1 MNDLLDDRLRTMM
14 RSATA
19 DAPEAPSVDDLQ
31 AIAVVGAE
39 PRQRSLR
46 PIAAAAAVMA
56 VAAAGALVWW
66 PNGDG
71 GPQPADIPDSTEAG
85 VVPGSY
91 LDAYYLPTDLP
102 DGWQIAEMGRS
113 PGFSTE
119 SSVNAV
125 VFERRDG
132 SDRALVTLSP
142 SPTSS
147 ELPAGTEPVDG
158 AAEGSALASEP
169 ASASTAA
176 PEQGED
182 ANDAPAGLSPA
193 TAQWIDDGQWLTW
206 SLVDWT
212 VLLATRSSD
221 EASARALALD
231 LLPQVTTSGPSFD
244 VKDASEWVEVREYL
258 LTQDEWA
265 GSSTV
270 VLAHDDGRMLAV
282 TATRPTGIDPLEL
295 ASPLPEPGLFRY
307 RTSPGDVGLV
317 RRDGDLQLD
326 LYRVDGS
333 VTPDETQRTIA
344 IGMRRVT
351 EAEWLSAR
359 PDPNELVAGA
369 TVVGTFE
376 LLDHT
381 VTAHREGGISGVCVE
396 RADGVSGCSLL
407 PGVRLDGELPPAAP
421 TQGIP
426 LSDGSWVAVGSIAN
440 GLEPCDEPLL
450 QGARAAV
457 VPNGDVQTM
466 LVVPADLD
474 AAFACPLA
482 GVGEGNV
489 APNEMFIANPPPAD

>member
-14 RSATA
+14 RTATA
-19 DAPEAPSVDDLQ
+19 DAPEAPTVDDLQ
-31 AIAVVGAE
+31 TITVVGAE
-39 PRQRSLR
+39 PRQRSMR

-66 PNGDG
+66 PSGDG
-71 GPQPADIPDSTEAG
+71 GPQPADTPDSTEAG

-102 DGWQIAEMGRS
+102 DGWQIVEMRRS
-113 PGFSTE
+113 PGFRTE

-125 VFERRDG
+125 VFERRDR

-142 SPTSS
+142 TPTGS
-147 ELPAGTEPVDG
+147 ELPASTEPVDG
-158 AAEGSALASEP
+158 APEGSALASGSAP
-169 ASASTAA
+169 ATTEA
-176 PEQGED
+176 PEQGKD
-182 ANDAPAGLSPA
+182 AQETIAGLSPA
-193 TAQWIDDGQWLTW
+193 TAQWIDDAQSLVW
-206 SLVDWT
+206 SLGDWA

-231 LLPQVTTSGPSFD
+231 LLPQVTASGPSFD

-265 GSSTV
+265 GSNTV
-270 VLAHDDGRMLAV
+270 VLAHDDGRMLTVA
-282 TATRPTGIDPLEL
+282 ASRPTGIDPLEL

-307 RTSPGDVGLV
+307 RTSPDDVGLV
-317 RRDGDLQLD
+317 RRDGDLLLD
-326 LYRVDGS
+326 FYGVNGP
-333 VTPDETQRTIA
+333 VATDETQRAIA

-351 EAEWLSAR
+351 EAEWLEAR
-359 PDPNELVAGA
+359 PDLNEVVAAA

-396 RADGVSGCSLL
+396 RADGVSGCALL
-407 PGVRLDGELPPAAP
+407 LGVEPDGELPAAAP

-426 LSDGSWVAVGSIAN
+426 LSDGTWVAVGSIAN
-440 GLEPCDEPLL
+440 GLEPCEEPLL
-450 QGARAAV
+450 QGARASV

-474 AAFACPLA
+474 ASFACPLV
-482 GVGEGNV
+482 GVGEGEV
-489 APNEMFIANPPPAD
+489 APNEVFIANPPPAD